1 VGLPATAFF
10 TAAKAMAESRK
21 NARIRSQFPELG
33 EAQTGFFGGT
43 PELSD
48 PEMISLAGYS
58 AGAGEGMYTGLP
70 APGETRA
77 IRAPST
83 ELGWAPGDRAY
94 DIMMDLQA
102 NVIAN
107 PAAWG
112 LPENPYTPGYA
123 TPADLSNK
131 KYAINGKKISEIIE
145 EMAWNDPSVTGERDW
160 VFDPMV
166 YTEYASGPAEW
177 GEKTVSTADF
187 NYNYEDPYA
196 GLPGYE
202 LGVQEEWDAA
212 HIKNVELIAQYHA
225 DREKVAEEV
234 KGIFGLPL
242 GPGPWS
248 PYADFP
254 TAAETERMKFDATQ
268 RALKEAGMEPRPDP
282 DRHAF
287 PDLGQIAWSPTEAAD
302 VNAAAVAAAA
312 AAADLKAQMEDEEAA
327 GGGGPDPGDFG
338 YGGEDSPW

>member
-1 VGLPATAFF
+1 
-10 TAAKAMAESRK
+10 
-21 NARIRSQFPELG
+21 
-33 EAQTGFFGGT
+33 
-43 PELSD
+43 
-48 PEMISLAGYS
+48 
-58 AGAGEGMYTGLP
+58 
-70 APGETRA
+70 
-77 IRAPST
+77 
-83 ELGWAPGDRAY
+83 
-94 DIMMDLQA
+94 MDLQA

-166 YTEYASGPAEW
+166 YTEYTEDPW

-187 NYNYEDPYA
+187 NYNYEDPYS
-196 GLPGYE
+196 GLPGYQP
-202 LGVQEEWDAA
+202 GVQEEWDAA

-225 DREKVAEEV
+225 DRDKVEEEV
-234 KGIFGLPL
+234 AQDIMGLT
-242 GPGPWS
+242 PGPWS
-248 PYADFP
+248 SYADFP

-268 RALKEAGMEPRPDP
+268 RALTEAGKER
-282 DRHAF
+282 RSEKRFGF
-287 PDLGQIAWSPTEAAD
+287 PDLFFETERHDLSPTDD
-302 VNAAAVAAAA
+302 VNAAAVAAAQA
-312 AAADLKAQMEDEEAA
+312 AVQAAADLEAQMEDEEAA

-338 YGGEDSPW
+338 GDPEGGYGAEDPGVW